1 MLMNQNNTTI
11 KTIITQ
17 SSTLSIAIIISL
29 LLIILISNIIIFPI
43 VLFSQNYPKV
53 FTRIVEIAIYCG
65 IIFLFGYSIIYRIV
79 DLRKAGIPIKLS
91 IKNTI
96 VSPLRY
102 ILFLLMVLFFII
114 VLVILIY
121 LILKTNYIFLYKL
134 IHQ

>member
-43 VLFSQNYPKV
+43 VLFSENYPKV

-65 IIFLFGYSIIYRIV
+65 IIVLFGYSIIYRIV

>member
-29 LLIILISNIIIFPI
+29 LLIILISNVIIFPI
-43 VLFSQNYPKV
+43 VLFSENYPKL
-53 FTRIVEIAIYCG
+53 FTRIVEVAIYCG
-65 IIFLFGYSIIYRIV
+65 TMSLFGYFIIYRIV
-79 DLRKAGIPIKLS
+79 YLRKAGIPIKLS

-102 ILFLLMVLFFII
+102 FLFILMILFFII
-114 VLVILIY
+114 VLVTLIY
-121 LILKTNYIFLYKL
+121 IILKTNYIFIYK
-134 IHQ
+134 IIQK

>member
-43 VLFSQNYPKV
+43 VLFSENYPKV
-53 FTRIVEIAIYCG
+53 FTKIVEIAIYCG
-65 IIFLFGYSIIYRIV
+65 IIVLFGYSIIYRIV

>member
-1 MLMNQNNTTI
+1 MNQNNTTI
-11 KTIITQ
+11 KTILSQ

-43 VLFSQNYPKV
+43 VLFSENYPKE

-65 IIFLFGYSIIYRIV
+65 ILLLFGYFIIYRIV
-79 DLRKAGIPIKLS
+79 YLRKAGIPVKLS

-96 VSPLRY
+96 ISPLRY
-102 ILFLLMVLFFII
+102 FLFIVMILFFII
-114 VLVILIY
+114 VLVTLIY
-121 LILKTNYIFLYKL
+121 VILKTNYVILYRL

>member
-1 MLMNQNNTTI
+1 MNQNNTSI

-43 VLFSQNYPKV
+43 VLFSENYPKV
-53 FTRIVEIAIYCG
+53 FTKIVEIAIYCG
-65 IIFLFGYSIIYRIV
+65 IIVLFGYSIIYRIV

>member
-1 MLMNQNNTTI
+1 MNQNNTSI

-53 FTRIVEIAIYCG
+53 FTKIVEIAIYCG
-65 IIFLFGYSIIYRIV
+65 IIVLFGYSIIYRIV
-79 DLRKAGIPIKLS
+79 DLLKAGIPIKLS

>member
-1 MLMNQNNTTI
+1 MNQNNTTI

-29 LLIILISNIIIFPI
+29 LLIILISNVIIFPI
-43 VLFSQNYPKV
+43 VLFSENYPKS
-53 FTRIVEIAIYCG
+53 FTIIVELAIYWG
-65 IIFLFGYSIIYRIV
+65 IIFLFGYYIIYRIV
-79 DLRKAGIPIKLS
+79 YLRKAGIPIKLS

-102 ILFLLMVLFFII
+102 FLFILIILFFIL

-121 LILKTNYIFLYKL
+121 IILKTNYIFIYK
-134 IHQ
+134 IIQK

>member
-1 MLMNQNNTTI
+1 MNQNNTTI